1 MAAAPAAF
9 GAPAGAIDREGAAR
23 RNWHGWKAPSRGFIV
38 YPHRLHVFFLIIA
51 GAPQVTI
58 FVPFSGCLLYGDA
71 KPIQANVGS
80 DRGPV
85 QGLFRWATV
94 LVPSRVWSSVDRH
107 EGTTASAA
115 RREHARPASDE
126 FGRLWPD
133 KGPSIVLGHAKEA
146 GATAAR
152 AVEGVSECAAP
163 HTPRQRT
170 THARVHVTQAQ
181 RRERLGAARG

>member
-23 RNWHGWKAPSRGFIV
+23 RAQLAWLESPEPGL

-71 KPIQANVGS
+71 KPIQADVGS
-80 DRGPV
+80 DRGPA

-94 LVPSRVWSSVDRH
+94 LVPSRVWS
-107 EGTTASAA
+107 TASAA

-163 HTPRQRT
+163 HTPRPRT